1 MESRHYLKNVN
12 VSLRKVRMFLP
23 GLKKMTPVEAVEKL
37 SFLPH
42 SAARVLM
49 QGIKTAISN
58 AESTL
63 KVPKNMLEFRSLK
76 ADQGLVLKRFRAG
89 SRGTA
94 LPVNRRMSHITI
106 ILGVKAGSVVPKKQV
121 TKEEPAKNE
130 KSRKVE
136 DEKTVEEKKEVKKAK
151 TVRKAK
157 AEKKVEAESKS

>member
-12 VSLRKVRMFLP
+12 VSIRKVRMFLP
-23 GLKKMTPVEAVEKL
+23 GLRKMTPVEAVEKL

-42 SAARVLM
+42 SAARVLV

-106 ILGVKAGSVVPKKQV
+106 TLGVKAGSTVAKKQDK
-121 TKEEPAKNE
+121 KEE
-130 KSRKVE
+130 KVE
-136 DEKTVEEKKEVKKAK
+136 EVKKIEEKKEVKKVK

-157 AEKKVEAESKS
+157 AEKTSEKKVEAESKS

>member
-1 MESRHYLKNVN
+1 
-12 VSLRKVRMFLP
+12 MFLP
-23 GLKKMTPVEAVEKL
+23 GLRKMTPVEAVEKL

-42 SAARVLM
+42 SAARVLV

-106 ILGVKAGSVVPKKQV
+106 TLGVKAGSKVAKKQDK
-121 TKEEPAKNE
+121 KEE
-130 KSRKVE
+130 KVE
-136 DEKTVEEKKEVKKAK
+136 EAKKTEEKKEVKKVK

-157 AEKKVEAESKS
+157 AEKTSEKKIEAESKS